1 MNPKFQTEYKQNRPK
16 GNISKGHKGKFKK
29 QHYTRKPRLADV
41 TDSEIAELK
50 SRYKFIVPGN
60 IETFADLPLCERTL
74 KGLDHAKYTSPT
86 EIQRESIGLALQG
99 LDILGAAQT
108 GSGKTLAFLLPVLE
122 CLYRQKW
129 SSMDGMGALII
140 SPTRELAYQTFEV
153 LRKIGKLH
161 DFSAGL
167 VIGGKHLKEESER
180 INQTNIVICTPGR
193 LLQHMDETV
202 NFTADALQILVL
214 DEADRILDM
223 GFAQTMNAIIEN
235 LPAERQ
241 TLLFSATQT
250 KSVKDLARLSL
261 ANPMYVSV
269 HEHSQHSTPAKLT
282 QSYIVCELHE
292 KLGMLWS
299 FVKNHLK
306 SKVLVFLS
314 CCKEVKY
321 IYEAFK
327 RMRPG
332 VTVLCLHGAMNQL
345 RRVEVYNSFCRKHN
359 ALLLATD
366 VAARGLDFP
375 AVNWV
380 VQLDCPEDANTYIHR
395 AGRTARYEKDGEA
408 LLVLLPSEE
417 DAMVQQ
423 LQDKKIPVNRIKV
436 NTKKLSSV
444 QPKLESLCAAEP
456 ALKEIAQRAF
466 VAYLRGVFLMSNKAV
481 FDVSKLDID
490 KFARSLGLAVVP
502 RVRFLQ
508 RDQKRRQE
516 RLQDKHQEKQKTST
530 KVLMRATH
538 AATGTSGREGRPEGS
553 SSASSG
559 DEDEGN
565 LQQIIQR
572 KFNESS
578 TSMQGNQHVL
588 KSLISNRTSDT
599 SESEDGETDKDES
612 EDSDVES
619 HSDDDSE
626 EESEDS
632 DVESHSDKE
641 AERTNMNAKVKSRKT
656 DRSVP
661 FRFDVDDDDDLF
673 RVKRTIHV
681 EDEDSEDE
689 MVTRKKESLAKKK
702 PTTKAKA
709 VKKLLKKNIQLNTK
723 VKFDEAG
730 EEVSDIYKKP
740 QVKKI
745 FEDDDDLGGI
755 NIAAA
760 RQRLQEEDKFDKQLH
775 REKVK
780 QKHRE
785 ERFKKKDERRKKQQ
799 AAEEHSDND
808 AMLNTE
814 AGASAIDLI
823 PDPEKIYGTGG
834 SFDDDDDD
842 TRDSYDDDD
851 DDDRPS
857 QAKRMRPSSPDVEES
872 DKEDESDDVHS
883 SDDDPGDRKLGV
895 DERLEVE
902 EEMALRLLRGCV

>member
-1 MNPKFQTEYKQNRPK
+1 MNPKVQTAFKQSRRK
-16 GNISKGHKGKFKK
+16 DDVSKGHKKKFKK
-29 QHYTRKPRLADV
+29 QHYSRKPKLADV

-50 SRYKFIVPGN
+50 TRYQFIVPAN
-60 IETFADLPLCERTL
+60 IETFADLPLCERTQ
-74 KGLDHAKYTSPT
+74 KGLQSAKYTSPT
-86 EIQRESIGLALQG
+86 EIQRQSIGLSLQG
-99 LDILGAAQT
+99 QDILGAAQT
-108 GSGKTLAFLLPVLE
+108 GSGKTLAFLIPVLE

-129 SSMDGMGALII
+129 SSLDGMGALII

-153 LRKIGKLH
+153 LRKIGKFH

-180 INQTNIVICTPGR
+180 INHTNIVICTPGR

-202 NFTADALQILVL
+202 NFTADALQVLVL

-261 ANPMYVSV
+261 SNPMYVSV

-292 KLGMLWS
+292 KIGMLWS
-299 FVKNHLK
+299 FIKNHLK

-321 IYEAFK
+321 VYEAFK

-345 RRVEVYNSFCRKHN
+345 RRVEVYNSFCRKHS

-380 VQLDCPEDANTYIHR
+380 LQLDCPEDANTYIHR

-423 LQDKKIPVNRIKV
+423 LQDKKIPINKIKV
-436 NTKKLSSV
+436 NAKKLSSV

-456 ALKEIAQRAF
+456 ALKEMAQRAF

-481 FDVSKLDID
+481 FDVRKLDID
-490 KFARSLGLAVVP
+490 KFARSLGLAIVP

-508 RDQKRRQE
+508 RDEKRRQD
-516 RLQDKHQEKQKTST
+516 RLQDQQQEMQASST
-530 KVLMRATH
+530 KVLVRATR
-538 AATGTSGREGRPEGS
+538 AASDTSRRKESPGGTS
-553 SSASSG
+553 SSASS
-559 DEDEGN
+559 EDEGD

-578 TSMQGNQHVL
+578 SCSQGNKHAL
-588 KSLISNRTSDT
+588 KSLIREGTSD
-599 SESEDGETDKDES
+599 SSGSEDSETDKGES
-612 EDSDVES
+612 GDSDVDS
-619 HSDDDSE
+619 NSGDDLVEGSGDSSTDTE
-626 EESEDS
+626 TNM
-632 DVESHSDKE
+632 
-641 AERTNMNAKVKSRKT
+641 RTNANAEVRPYKT

-661 FRFDVDDDDDLF
+661 FTFDVHDDDELF
-673 RVKRTIHV
+673 KVKRTIHL
-681 EDEDSEDE
+681 EEEDSEDE
-689 MVTRKKESLAKKK
+689 MEKRKKESIVKKK
-702 PTTKAKA
+702 PTTKAKT

-723 VKFDEAG
+723 IKFDDTG
-730 EEVSDIYKKP
+730 EEVSDIYRKP
-740 QVKKI
+740 QVKKT

-780 QKHRE
+780 LKHRE
-785 ERFKKKDERRKKQQ
+785 ERFKKKDERRKKKQ
-799 AAEEHSDND
+799 AAEELSDAEAVMD
-808 AMLNTE
+808 TE
-814 AGASAIDLI
+814 ASESAIDFI
-823 PDPEKIYGTGG
+823 PDPDKIYGPG
-834 SFDDDDDD
+834 SFDDDD
-842 TRDSYDDDD
+842 DDDD

-857 QAKRMRPSSPDVEES
+857 PSKRKRTASPDEEEESEEEEES
-872 DKEDESDDVHS
+872 DDEHLSGDDELQ
-883 SDDDPGDRKLGV
+883 DRKLGV
-895 DERLEVE
+895 DDTLEVE

>member
-1 MNPKFQTEYKQNRPK
+1 M
-16 GNISKGHKGKFKK
+16 S
-29 QHYTRKPRLADV
+29 
-41 TDSEIAELK
+41 
-50 SRYKFIVPGN
+50 
-60 IETFADLPLCERTL
+60 
-74 KGLDHAKYTSPT
+74 AKYTSPT

-99 LDILGAAQT
+99 QDILGAAQT

-140 SPTRELAYQTFEV
+140 SLTRELAYQTFEV
-153 LRKIGKLH
+153 LRKIGKFH

-167 VIGGKHLKEESER
+167 VIGGKHLKDESER
-180 INQTNIVICTPGR
+180 MNHTNIVICTPGR

-202 NFTADALQILVL
+202 NFTADALQVLVL

-261 ANPMYVSV
+261 SNPMYVSV

-292 KLGMLWS
+292 KIGMLWS

-321 IYEAFK
+321 VYEAFK
-327 RMRPG
+327 AYAPG

-380 VQLDCPEDANTYIHR
+380 LQLDCPEDANTYIHR
-395 AGRTARYEKDGEA
+395 AGRTARYERDGEA

-423 LQDKKIPVNRIKV
+423 LQDKKIPINKIKV
-436 NTKKLSSV
+436 NAKKLSSV

-481 FDVSKLDID
+481 FDVRKLDID

-508 RDQKRRQE
+508 RDEKRRQD
-516 RLQDKHQEKQKTST
+516 RLQDQRQEMQDTST
-530 KVLMRATH
+530 KVLVRATH
-538 AATGTSGREGRPEGS
+538 AATDTSGRKGSPGDTS
-553 SSASSG
+553 SSASS
-559 DEDEGN
+559 EDEGD

-578 TSMQGNQHVL
+578 SSSQGNKHAL
-588 KSLISNRTSDT
+588 KSLISERTSDS
-599 SESEDGETDKDES
+599 SESEDPETGKDES
-612 EDSDVES
+612 DDSDVDS
-619 HSDDDSE
+619 NSDDDSVE
-626 EESEDS
+626 GSDDSSAESETN
-632 DVESHSDKE
+632 
-641 AERTNMNAKVKSRKT
+641 RTNMNSLVRPQNT

-661 FRFDVDDDDDLF
+661 FIFDVHDDEDLF
-673 RVKRTIHV
+673 KVKRTIHLE
-681 EDEDSEDE
+681 EDDSEDE
-689 MVTRKKESLAKKK
+689 MEKRKKESIVKKK
-702 PTTKAKA
+702 PTTKATT

-723 VKFDEAG
+723 IKFDDTG

-740 QVKKI
+740 QVKKT

-780 QKHRE
+780 LMHRE
-785 ERFKKKDERRKKQQ
+785 ERFKKKDERRKKKQ
-799 AAEEHSDND
+799 AAEELSDAD
-808 AMLNTE
+808 AVLDTE
-814 AGASAIDLI
+814 AGESAIDFI
-823 PDPEKIYGTGG
+823 PDPDKIYGPGG
-834 SFDDDDDD
+834 FDDDGDDD
-842 TRDSYDDDD
+842 DDDD

-857 QAKRMRPSSPDVEES
+857 PAKRMRPASPDEEEES
-872 DKEDESDDVHS
+872 DKEEESDDEHS
-883 SDDDPGDRKLGV
+883 SDDDDRRDRKLGV
-895 DERLEVE
+895 DEALEVE
-902 EEMALRLLRGCV
+902 EEMALRLLHGCI